1 MDEYEEWAGMD
12 YDPDR
17 DCGRCRGT
25 GRVTTE
31 SYESYFGANYKPCP
45 ECYGDDCLGEPQL
58 S

>member
-1 MDEYEEWAGMD
+1 MDYDEWAGMD

-17 DCGRCRGT
+17 DCYRCHGS

-31 SYESYFGANYKPCP
+31 DYESYFGANYKPCP
-45 ECYGDDCLGEPQL
+45 ECQGDSCDGEAPL